1 MMSDIWHVLQSGFP
15 HDAIEWRVVDINEGS
30 SQAQVKPQ
38 LRYQA
43 VIDRLN
49 QIGKTNWSNR
59 FISISENTVVA
70 ELSIAGI
77 VKSRVKS
84 LRSSFI
90 NDTILT
96 KDAFIEAAALFD
108 ILCGCEEER
117 FWVDYDAEA
126 GEIVF
131 EPELEIKEKAKV
143 KQTAIKVEAK
153 AKTKEVIDR
162 LVERLGEEGLGLEAA
177 KMLTQYGGYGNNS
190 ENAKELYG
198 KLRELLMGKTKI
210 GSN

>member
-1 MMSDIWHVLQSGFP
+1 MSDIWRLLQSGFP
-15 HDAIEWRVVDINEGS
+15 LDAIEWRIVAIDEGS

-38 LRYQA
+38 LHYKA

-70 ELSIAGI
+70 ELTIAG
-77 VKSRVKS
+77 VAKSKVKS
-84 LRSSFI
+84 LKQPLI
-90 NDTILT
+90 DDTILT
-96 KDAFIEAAALFD
+96 KDAFIEAATLFD
-108 ILCGCEEER
+108 IVCGYEDKR

-131 EPELEIKEKAKV
+131 EPELSIVEKPKIE
-143 KQTAIKVEAK
+143 QEALK
-153 AKTKEVIDR
+153 AETKPKTKEVIDR

-190 ENAKELYG
+190 ESAKELYS
-198 KLRELLMGKTKI
+198 KLRELLMSKTKI

>member
-1 MMSDIWHVLQSGFP
+1 MSDIWQVLQSGFP
-15 HDAIEWRVVDINEGS
+15 RDAIEWRIVDIDEGS

-38 LRYQA
+38 LQYQA

-70 ELSIAGI
+70 ELTIAGI
-77 VKSRVKS
+77 AKSKAKS
-84 LRSSFI
+84 LKQPLI

-96 KDAFIEAAALFD
+96 KDAFIETAALFD
-108 ILCGCEEER
+108 IVCGYEEKR

-126 GEIVF
+126 GEIIF
-131 EPELEIKEKAKV
+131 EPELSLVEKAEIKQELPKEETKP
-143 KQTAIKVEAK
+143 
-153 AKTKEVIDR
+153 KTKEVIDR

-177 KMLTQYGGYGNNS
+177 KILTQYGGYGNNS
-190 ENAKELYG
+190 ESAKELYG
-198 KLRELLMGKTKI
+198 KLRELLMSKTKI